1 MPPFAT
7 TCPRASHLLSRRCKI
22 SYARPALPHTRVAVR
37 EVFSHQHSGVS
48 QFLSQDRIRKIY
60 RFQLNRQH
68 SSPCYAA
75 STLAADPQGA
85 DDATEAVLLDV
96 SGMKCGGCSAAVK
109 RILMESADIKSAAV
123 NLLTES
129 AVFKVPANS
138 DKEALG
144 AKAASLLTK
153 QGFPSKIRDPEQ
165 GMLGDTEKSQQAKQA
180 ELQKSILDL
189 GIAWSLALICCTH
202 HLGHWLHGL
211 GLHQVA
217 HLPVLNTMHQTF
229 SNPAASAALGAVALL
244 GPGRKLLVDGALSLA
259 RGNPN
264 MNSLIG
270 LGAATSFTAGSASLL
285 LPGAGLEV
293 GFLEEPVMLL
303 AFVLLGRAL
312 ETRARLK
319 ASADLQT
326 LAKLIPAQS
335 RMVINPASLEE
346 PSQADNAPE
355 LDLAMVPTSNIRPG
369 DVLRVLPGE
378 RMPVDGDIFQGKCS
392 VDESMLTGESVPV
405 PKTKGQQ
412 VTAGTVNYE
421 GPITIKATST
431 GTDSTLAGIGRL
443 VADAQAREAPVQRL
457 ADAVAGKFCYSV
469 MAASAATFGFWSLA
483 GPSLFPGVIEAASM
497 SGASASAALLGLK
510 LAVDVMV
517 VACPCALGLATP
529 TAVLVASSMGA
540 QRGLL
545 LRGGDVLER
554 MAHINVVAF
563 DKTGTLTQGKMR
575 LVGTNTAQGQDESE
589 LLRLAAAVEGSTRH
603 PLADAVLLAANKANL
618 QVPQAQDST
627 TEPGCGVTA
636 IVEGQTVAVGRL
648 DWVQHQIRIRSH
660 SSASSSS
667 TTTTNDTNSNNSDGS
682 SQNADS
688 DSSIG
693 SGMSGQSV
701 VYVGLQGQGVIGAL
715 GFSDTLRP
723 DSQYVVQQLHSRGI
737 RVVVLS
743 GDTQEA
749 VTVVAQ
755 QAGVDPKSAWGG
767 VSPKQKGVVVQQ
779 LQRQSGTVAMVGDGV
794 NDAPALAAADV
805 GIAMSGGMD
814 AAGEAASVVLM
825 GDRLGQVVEA
835 IDLGCATYGK
845 IKQNL
850 AWALVYNLI
859 GIPLAAGAL
868 LPQFGIALSP
878 SVAGGMMAF
887 SSLAVVSNSLLLRA
901 QFSGKAK
908 QQQKFAQQDQQPL
921 PQG

>member
-1 MPPFAT
+1 MS
-7 TCPRASHLLSRRCKI
+7 RA
-22 SYARPALPHTRVAVR
+22 
-37 EVFSHQHSGVS
+37 F
-48 QFLSQDRIRKIY
+48 F
-60 RFQLNRQH
+60 F
-68 SSPCYAA
+68 
-75 STLAADPQGA
+75 ADPQNA
-85 DDATEAVLLDV
+85 DDATEAILLDV

-109 RILMESADIKSAAV
+109 RILMENTDIKNAAV

-144 AKAASLLTK
+144 AKAAILLTK

-335 RMVINPASLEE
+335 RMVMNPASLEE
-346 PSQADNAPE
+346 PLQAGNAPE
-355 LDLAMVPTSNIRPG
+355 MDLAMIPTSNIRPG
-369 DVLRVLPGE
+369 DIVRVLPGE
-378 RMPVDGDIFQGKCS
+378 RMPVDGDIIQGKCS

-405 PKTKGQQ
+405 SKSKGQQ
-412 VTAGTVNYE
+412 VIAGTVNYE

-618 QVPQAQDST
+618 QVPQAQDSI

-636 IVEGQTVAVGRL
+636 SVEGQTVAVGRL
-648 DWVQHQIRIRSH
+648 AWVQHQTRINSH
-660 SSASSSS
+660 SSATSSSATS
-667 TTTTNDTNSNNSDGS
+667 DTNSNGSD
-682 SQNADS
+682 SQDADS
-688 DSSIG
+688 GSSIG

-723 DSQYVVQQLHSRGI
+723 DAQYVVQQLHSRGV

-749 VTVVAQ
+749 VTVIAQ

-767 VSPKQKGVVVQQ
+767 VSPKQKGVVIQQ
-779 LQRQSGTVAMVGDGV
+779 LQQQSGTVAMVGDGV

-825 GDRLGQVVEA
+825 GDRLGQVLEA
-835 IDLGCATYGK
+835 IDLGRATYGK

-901 QFSGKAK
+901 QFSGKAR

>member
-1 MPPFAT
+1 MNL
-7 TCPRASHLLSRRCKI
+7 R
-22 SYARPALPHTRVAVR
+22 TRVA
-37 EVFSHQHSGVS
+37 
-48 QFLSQDRIRKIY
+48 
-60 RFQLNRQH
+60 
-68 SSPCYAA
+68 SSASAQEAVCYGKLMYGYAEDESA
-75 STLAADPQGA
+75 ELQYA

-96 SGMKCGGCSAAVK
+96 SGMKCGGCSTAVK
-109 RILMESADIKSAAV
+109 RILMENADIKSAAV

-335 RMVINPASLEE
+335 RMVMNPASLED
-346 PSQADNAPE
+346 PSQAGYAPE
-355 LDLAMVPTSNIRPG
+355 MDLAMVPTSNIRPG
-369 DVLRVLPGE
+369 DIVRVLPGE
-378 RMPVDGDIFQGKCS
+378 RMPVDGDIIQGKCS

-405 PKTKGQQ
+405 PKSQGQQ

-483 GPSLFPGVIEAASM
+483 GPSLFPGVIEAVSM

-575 LVGTNTAQGQDESE
+575 LVGTNTAEGQDESE

-636 IVEGQTVAVGRL
+636 TVEGQTVAVGRL
-648 DWVQHQIRIRSH
+648 DWVQHQTRINSNT
-660 SSASSSS
+660 SASSSS
-667 TTTTNDTNSNNSDGS
+667 SSSSSVSSDTNSNGSDS
-682 SQNADS
+682 WSQGADS

-693 SGMSGQSV
+693 RGMSGQSV

-723 DSQYVVQQLHSRGI
+723 DSQYVVQQLHSRGL

-749 VTVVAQ
+749 VTVIAQ

-767 VSPKQKGVVVQQ
+767 VSPKQKGLVIQQ
-779 LQRQSGTVAMVGDGV
+779 LQQHSGTVAMVGDGV

-825 GDRLGQVVEA
+825 GDRLGQVLEA
-835 IDLGCATYGK
+835 IDLGRATYGK

-901 QFSGKAK
+901 QFSGKAR